1 MESAAYIPGVVTVLT
16 KQHLNAEFTQITLQG
31 PCFQQLAEH
40 GLDQRI
46 KLLIPGNQ
54 PPLSLDL
61 MQYPED
67 WYAQWR
73 ALPDSHREPLR
84 TYTILNPSS
93 RLCQVEIL
101 VARHEPE
108 GLVGAWLSEARIGD
122 QMLVIFPN
130 RQSDN
135 SRIGIDWHPGSARDF
150 LLFGDVTAIP
160 AIRGILQNLAVHGKS
175 GLSGTV
181 VIESSTPIHEL
192 DFPDTE
198 LETIWLASA
207 VNQQPGAELVK
218 WAAKHFQNVVEQ
230 IDSTTEEE
238 LVWDSPADENREK
251 YLWCAAE
258 AGVVKTIRRIVK
270 DSGALTKADCA
281 FMGYWKLGVAG

>member
-1 MESAAYIPGVVTVLT
+1 MNSAAYIPGVVTLLA
-16 KQHLNAEFTQITLQG
+16 KRHLNAEFTQITLHG
-31 PCFQQLAEH
+31 PSLQQLAEH

-54 PPLSLDL
+54 PPLSLAL
-61 MQYPED
+61 MQNPED

-93 RLCQVEIL
+93 RLCQLEIL

-108 GLVGAWLSEARIGD
+108 GVVGAWLAKANIGD
-122 QMLVIFPN
+122 QMLVVFPN
-130 RQSDN
+130 RQSD
-135 SRIGIDWHPGSARDF
+135 SSQIGIDWHPGSATNV
-150 LLFGDVTAIP
+150 LLLGDVTAIP
-160 AIRGILQNLAVHGKS
+160 AIRGILQNLAVQGKS

-181 VIESSTPIHEL
+181 VIESATPILEL
-192 DFPDTE
+192 DFPDSE
-198 LETIWLASA
+198 LEIIWLASA
-207 VNQQPGAELVK
+207 DNQQPGAELVK
-218 WAAKHFQNVVEQ
+218 WAATHFQNVVEQ
-230 IDSTTEEE
+230 IDSTAEEE